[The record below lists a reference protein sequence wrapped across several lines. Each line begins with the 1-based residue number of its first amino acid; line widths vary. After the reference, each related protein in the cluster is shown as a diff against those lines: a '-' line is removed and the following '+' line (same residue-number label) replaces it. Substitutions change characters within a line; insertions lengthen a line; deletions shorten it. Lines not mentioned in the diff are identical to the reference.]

1 LLYKIRFDIVD
12 EKSFYM
18 LKYFVTGL
26 QLEEANQE
34 YDRIELQERTN
45 NTF

>member
-1 LLYKIRFDIVD
+1 
-12 EKSFYM
+12 M

-26 QLEEANQE
+26 QLEAANQE